1 MADQKYPVGEFVFD
15 REITPEKRMLLISEL
30 AGFAAS
36 LRSLVRGLSDEQLDT
51 PYRSG
56 GWTVRQLAH
65 HLADSSLNLYARFKM
80 ALTEENPQIKPFE
93 QDSWSMLIDART
105 MPPEVSVNLLESVHA
120 RMATVL
126 RSLTS
131 ADFSRTMVHPERGR
145 ISVDYTLQTLH
156 WHTRHHI
163 AHIDALRRQKG
174 W

>member
-1 MADQKYPVGEFVFD
+1 MADQKYPIGEFIFD

-30 AGFAAS
+30 AGCAAS

-51 PYRSG
+51 PYRNG

-65 HLADSSLNLYARFKM
+65 HLADSSLNWYARFKM

-93 QDSWSMLIDART
+93 QDSWSMLVDART
-105 MPPEVSVNLLESVHA
+105 MSPEVSVNLLESVHA

-163 AHIDALRRQKG
+163 AHIEALRKQRG

>member
-1 MADQKYPVGEFVFD
+1 MGEFVFD
-15 REITPEKRMLLISEL
+15 KGITPEKRMLLISEL

-65 HLADSSLNLYARFKM
+65 HLADSSLNWYVRFKM
-80 ALTEENPQIKPFE
+80 ALTEENPRIKPFE
-93 QDSWSMLIDART
+93 QDSWSMLVDART
-105 MPPEVSVNLLESVHA
+105 MPPEVSVTLLESVHA

-126 RSLTS
+126 RSLTP
-131 ADFSRTMVHPERGR
+131 ADFLRTMVHPERGR
-145 ISVDYTLQTLH
+145 ISVDYTLQTQH
-156 WHTRHHI
+156 WHSRHHI
-163 AHIDALRRQKG
+163 AHIDALRKQKG